1 MFCGDSLQLPGEK
14 RDSGS
19 IDDRDK
25 NIELLITKEGEAMA
39 EFFRSIKF
47 RAIVIGIAVCILM
60 VLYSYFVADTIQ
72 TRITD
77 AQMTKVDGRFMIAT
91 EYRPF
96 VNEDVWYRFKF
107 NSGTVQNDAIRL
119 KGQPVKIKKYG
130 WRMPMFSMYEN
141 VVRIEEMK

>member
-1 MFCGDSLQLPGEK
+1 LNDQS
-14 RDSGS
+14 
-19 IDDRDK
+19 
-25 NIELLITKEGEAMA
+25 TKEGDVMA
-39 EFFRSIKF
+39 GLFKSFKF
-47 RAIVIGIAVCILM
+47 RAVVIGIAVCILA

-91 EYRPF
+91 ENRPY

-119 KGQPVKIKKYG
+119 KGKPVRIKKYG
-130 WRMPMFSMYEN
+130 WRMPMFSRYEN
-141 VVRIEEMK
+141 VVRIEEVK